1 MSNSIAKLKKLNWSY
16 GEEQLFDQLSVE
28 FEQNSFTT
36 IVGPNGSGKT
46 TLLRH
51 LLRLLPAKSK
61 SVEIAG
67 KDINSYSQRDL
78 AQQISYVPQKSSP
91 DYEFTLFDYVAMGR
105 YSHLKR
111 FVSMSLED
119 RSEIEHSLEL
129 TETAHLRER
138 KIGELSG
145 GEFQRML
152 IARALAQ
159 KSQIIALDEPVS
171 HLDVR
176 NQRDILHLLRQ
187 LVDAKAVSVITV
199 LHDLNAALAFSDR
212 LIMMENG
219 RIAAT
224 GLPVEVLTPERIQTV
239 YNVEVHTFIN
249 PETGQKA
256 LLPFWL

>member
-1 MSNSIAKLKKLNWSY
+1 MSTPIAKLRNLSWSY
-16 GEEQLFDQLSVE
+16 GEEQLFDQLSLE
-28 FEQNSFTT
+28 FERNTFTT

-51 LLRLLPAKSK
+51 LLRLLPSK
-61 SVEIAG
+61 NGAVEISG
-67 KDINSYSQRDL
+67 KDINSYSQREL
-78 AQQISYVPQKSSP
+78 AQQISYVPQQSSP

-111 FVSMSLED
+111 FVSMSVED
-119 RSEIEHSLEL
+119 RSEVTRALQV
-129 TETAHLRER
+129 TETEHLHER

-176 NQRDILHLLRQ
+176 NQRDILRLLRQ
-187 LVDAKAVSVITV
+187 LVDDKEISVITV

-212 LIMMENG
+212 LVMMENG

-224 GLPVEVLTPERIQTV
+224 GVPAEVLTFERIQAV
-239 YNVEVHTFIN
+239 YQVEVHSFIN
-249 PETGQKA
+249 PKTGQKA